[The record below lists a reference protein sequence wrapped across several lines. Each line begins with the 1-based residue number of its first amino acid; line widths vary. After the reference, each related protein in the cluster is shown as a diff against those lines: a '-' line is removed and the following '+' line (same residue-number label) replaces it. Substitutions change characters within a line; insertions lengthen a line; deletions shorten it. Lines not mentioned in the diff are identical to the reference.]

1 MADRTPD
8 QQALAD
14 LFLSLGIRLPIRVHG
29 NASRGLADGD
39 RSPLFMGVPSESLST
54 DRARALAV
62 ASAVNLATGTPD
74 HEAGPFPVLRPM
86 TPGTI
91 RAVENPFDPEHLI
104 AIAQAARTTPRG
116 QQSEAA
122 E

>member
-1 MADRTPD
+1 MADRTPE

-39 RSPLFMGVPSESLST
+39 RSPLFMGVPTGSLST
-54 DRARALAV
+54 DRARALAI
-62 ASAVNLATGTPD
+62 AAAVNIATGTPD
-74 HEAGPFPVLRPM
+74 HEAGPFPVLRPL

-91 RAVENPFDPEHLI
+91 RDAENPFDPEHLI
-104 AIAQAARTTPRG
+104 AVARAAWLSPRAD
-116 QQSEAA
+116 AA

>member
-8 QQALAD
+8 QQQLAD
-14 LFLSLGIRLPIRVHG
+14 LFLALGVRLPLRACGLLGREIRD
-29 NASRGLADGD
+29 ADNHI
-39 RSPLFMGVPSESLST
+39 LLVVPSSGSLST
-54 DRARALAV
+54 DRARALAI
-62 ASAVNLATGTPD
+62 AAAVNAATGTPD

-91 RAVENPFDPEHLI
+91 RDAENPFDPEHLI
-104 AIAQAARTTPRG
+104 AVARAARLNPRAD
-116 QQSEAA
+116 AA

>member
-29 NASRGLADGD
+29 NANRGLADGD

-54 DRARALAV
+54 DRARALAF
-62 ASAVNLATGTPD
+62 ASAVNIATGTPD
-74 HEAGPFPVLRPM
+74 HEAGPFPILHPM

-104 AIAQAARTTPRG
+104 AIAKAARIAPRAD
-116 QQSEAA
+116 AA

>member
-1 MADRTPD
+1 MSADRTPE

-14 LFLSLGIRLPIRVHG
+14 LFLSLGVRLPLRIGGLLGREIRDAEGHTFFIV
-29 NASRGLADGD
+29 LPT
-39 RSPLFMGVPSESLST
+39 RSQSD
-54 DRARALAV
+54 DRARALAIV
-62 ASAVNLATGTPD
+62 AAVNAATGTPD

-91 RAVENPFDPEHLI
+91 RDAENHFDPEHLI
-104 AIAQAARTTPRG
+104 AVAQAAWMTPRAD
-116 QQSEAA
+116 AA

>member
-1 MADRTPD
+1 MSADRTPE
-8 QQALAD
+8 QQQLAD

-54 DRARALAV
+54 DRARALAF
-62 ASAVNLATGTPD
+62 AHAVNAATGTPD

-91 RAVENPFDPEHLI
+91 RDAKNPFDPEHLI
-104 AIAQAARTTPRG
+104 AVARAARLNPRAD
-116 QQSEAA
+116 AA